1 MFIMTRAEFEAIEF
15 DELIELMYENSYEIT
30 NEETLKSFA
39 MGKLQD
45 DNFGMTL
52 HIINAIYEN
61 PYDTEW
67 YRYDYSMGTLQTP
80 SPITDKEDVEDLI
93 DFGDEDDQ

>member
-1 MFIMTRAEFEAIEF
+1 MFIMTRAEFEEIEF
-15 DELIELMYENSYEIT
+15 DELIELMYENSYDIT
-30 NEETLKSFA
+30 REENLKEFA
-39 MGKLQD
+39 VGKLLD
-45 DNFGMTL
+45 DNFGMAL
-52 HIINAIYEN
+52 HIINAIYNN

-93 DFGDEDDQ
+93 DFRD

>member
-1 MFIMTRAEFEAIEF
+1 MFTMTRAEFEAIEF
-15 DELIELMYENSYEIT
+15 DELIELMYENSYDVT
-30 NEETLKSFA
+30 SEETLKSFA
-39 MGKLQD
+39 MDKLQD
-45 DNFGMTL
+45 DDFRMAL
-52 HIINAIYEN
+52 HIINAIYNN

-93 DFGDEDDQ
+93 DFGDEDD

>member
-1 MFIMTRAEFEAIEF
+1 MFIMTRAEFEEIEF
-15 DELIELMYENSYEIT
+15 DELIELMYENSYDIT
-30 NEETLKSFA
+30 REENLKEFA
-39 MGKLQD
+39 IGKLWD
-45 DNFGMTL
+45 DNFGMAL
-52 HIINAIYEN
+52 HIINAIHEN

-93 DFGDEDDQ
+93 DFGDEND